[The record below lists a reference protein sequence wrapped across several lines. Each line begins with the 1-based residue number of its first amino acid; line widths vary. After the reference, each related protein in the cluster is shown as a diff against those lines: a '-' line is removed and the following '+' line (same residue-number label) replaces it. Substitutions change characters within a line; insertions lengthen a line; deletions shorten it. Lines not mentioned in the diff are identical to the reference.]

1 MQHGSWVEV
10 SMTDAALSYERLEVR
25 ILRGRALGILPEETE
40 DAILEEM
47 DALWRLMTP
56 EERAA
61 ANARLEEAR
70 RSRAPEDMKFKDV
83 SVSEGDSKLPR
94 EAA

>member
-1 MQHGSWVEV
+1 MEATV
-10 SMTDAALSYERLEVR
+10 SDAAICYERLEVR
-25 ILRGRALGILPEETE
+25 ILRGRALGLLPEETE

-47 DALWRLMTP
+47 DALWRLMTS

-70 RSRAPEDMKFKDV
+70 RSRAPVDLKLRDV
-83 SVSEGDSKLPR
+83 FLVEHDSRLPR

>member
-1 MQHGSWVEV
+1 
-10 SMTDAALSYERLEVR
+10 MTDAALCYERLEVR
-25 ILRGRALGILPEETE
+25 ILRGRSLGLLPEEAE

-47 DALWRLMTP
+47 DVLWRLMTP

-61 ANARLEEAR
+61 ANVRLQEAR
-70 RSRAPEDMKFKDV
+70 GTKAPLDMKFKDV
-83 SVSEGDSKLPR
+83 SLREGDSRLPR

>member
-1 MQHGSWVEV
+1 MS
-10 SMTDAALSYERLEVR
+10 DAGICYERLEVR

-40 DAILEEM
+40 DVILEEM
-47 DALWRLMTP
+47 DALWRLMTS

-61 ANARLEEAR
+61 ANARVQEAR
-70 RSRAPEDMKFKDV
+70 RTMAPADMKLKDV
-83 SVSEGDSKLPR
+83 SLSDGDSRLPR

>member
-40 DAILEEM
+40 DAILEENGCTLASH
-47 DALWRLMTP
+47 DARGDGGG
-56 EERAA
+56 
-61 ANARLEEAR
+61 R
-70 RSRAPEDMKFKDV
+70 RGRRGAVKWPCSNDRRGVP
-83 SVSEGDSKLPR
+83 S
-94 EAA
+94 